1 MSQLI
6 LDAFRIALDAHSGQ
20 RYGNEPYIYHPLQ
33 VADEVSHLGEHY
45 IAAALLHDVIEDH
58 PDFENV
64 IMSSMPWP
72 VYYAVYALLTRFK
85 GVHYFDYILRIKNS
99 GNKIALVVKLADL
112 HANLSCAPRPGLTNR
127 YLVAQDMLR
136 A

>member
-6 LDAFRIALDAHSGQ
+6 LDAFRIALDAHGDQ

-33 VADEVSHLGEHY
+33 VADEVAHLGENY

-58 PDFENV
+58 PDFEPV
-64 IMSSMPWP
+64 VMSSMPMI
-72 VYYAVYALLTRFK
+72 VTNALVVLRRY
-85 GVHYFDYILRIKNS
+85 VSQHYFDYILRIKKS
-99 GNKIALVVKLADL
+99 KDPIALAVKRADL
-112 HANLSCAPRPGLTNR
+112 HANLSCAPRPGLINR
-127 YLVAQDMLR
+127 YLVAQDLLR